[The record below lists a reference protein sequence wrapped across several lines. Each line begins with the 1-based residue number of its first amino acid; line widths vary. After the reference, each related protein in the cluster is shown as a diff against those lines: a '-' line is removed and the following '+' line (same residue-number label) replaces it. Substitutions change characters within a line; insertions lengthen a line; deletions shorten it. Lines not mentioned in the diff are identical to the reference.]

1 MRLAWV
7 ELRDFRNHAYTRI
20 EPVPDGLIVAVG
32 PNGEGKTNL
41 LEGICYLFTLSSP
54 RVSASGPLVRDG
66 AEAAYSRGEVETLDG
81 KVLVE
86 VEVPTKGASRVKV
99 NRSPV
104 RRKRD
109 LRRQVRAV
117 FFGPDDLDVVRG
129 DPSHRRRFLDEAVVA
144 LWPLK
149 ESLLTGV
156 RPRAAAAQPPAEG
169 VGPSRRPRGHGGVGR
184 RADPGGRRADPR
196 ARRGGRRAGA
206 AGVRGVRGAGR
217 IRLGLHVCART
228 SGATPTSRRRSAP
241 ASRSAG
247 TTSWPDG
254 RRSSGPHRDDVD
266 LAVRDLGARAFA
278 SHGEAWAAALCLR
291 LGLATAVERE
301 IGEPPILLVDD
312 PFSALDPHR
321 RDLIGERL
329 AARGGQVVISVA
341 DEADV
346 PDAAHATWDVR
357 AGTVTPRS
365 RLMPNAKGW
374 RTRKDPRTGDMVQL
388 GDIVDGLMREEVFS
402 RGIPIA
408 ELAVEVAADR
418 RGAAR
423 RGDRADRAG
432 GGRADRVG
440 DQRTVGSTGP
450 FPA

>member
-7 ELRDFRNHAYTRI
+7 ELRDFRNHAYTRL

-41 LEGICYLFTLSSP
+41 LEGMCYLLTLASP
-54 RVSASGPLVRDG
+54 RVSASGPLVREG
-66 AEAAYSRGEVETLDG
+66 AGAAYVRGEVQTRDG
-81 KVLVE
+81 LILLE
-86 VEVPTKGASRVKV
+86 VEVPTRGASRVKV

-149 ESLLTGV
+149 ESLLTGYDRALRQRNRLLREWD
-156 RPRAAAAQPPAEG
+156 RPGVPAGME
-169 VGPSRRPRGHGGVGR
+169 
-184 RADPGGRRADPR
+184 AWDAELIQ
-196 ARRGGRRAGA
+196 AGA
-206 AGVRGVRGAGR
+206 ALVRARAEAVEHLAPPASEEFEALAGYGLANTYAPNVWSTDDLESAFRVSIEQRRQDELVR
-217 IRLGLHVCART
+217 RT
-228 SGATPTSRRRSAP
+228 SLV
-241 ASRSAG
+241 
-247 TTSWPDG
+247 
-254 RRSSGPHRDDVD
+254 GPHRDDVE

-312 PFSALDPHR
+312 PFSALDPRR
-321 RDLIGERL
+321 RDQVGERL

-346 PDAAHATWDVR
+346 PTAAHATWDVK
-357 AGTVTPRS
+357 AGTVAPR
-365 RLMPNAKGW
+365 
-374 RTRKDPRTGDMVQL
+374 
-388 GDIVDGLMREEVFS
+388 
-402 RGIPIA
+402 
-408 ELAVEVAADR
+408 AA
-418 RGAAR
+418 
-423 RGDRADRAG
+423 
-432 GGRADRVG
+432 
-440 DQRTVGSTGP
+440 
-450 FPA
+450 